1 MQKNQEEFIIRAYTK
16 AELAHLYNPTLC
28 LKGALQVMRRWI
40 IQNKKLCGE
49 LEELGYQARNRIL
62 TPRHVETIVRYL
74 GTP

>member
-1 MQKNQEEFIIRAYTK
+1 MEQKQESFIIRTYTK

-40 IQNKKLCGE
+40 TQNKKLCNE
-49 LEELGYQARNRIL
+49 LDQLGYQARNRIL